1 MPLAKLH
8 SAAVEGIAAMPVMVE
23 VDVADGLPGFTIVGL
38 ADKAVE
44 ESRERVRTALKHC
57 HFQFPLSRI
66 TVHLAPSDKKKTG
79 LHFDLPI
86 ALGILIADDQLKLPA
101 DFDKTLFLGG
111 LSLDGA
117 LQPITGA
124 LVLVDWAKSV
134 GFRRVIVPTGN
145 AAEAS
150 LITGLEVIALDHF
163 NQVIDLILGRLEYQ
177 PPETSH
183 QKKVDPFAEDWLQI
197 QGQALAKRAALVVAA
212 GGHNLILH
220 GPPGAGKTLLARGL
234 RALLPPLNYQELIE
248 VVKIH
253 SIASALPT
261 DRPVDAIGR
270 PFRSPHHTTSHIAII
285 GGGPHARPGE
295 ISLSHRGV
303 LFLDEMPEF
312 PRSVLET
319 LRQPLEDGEVFVTRA
334 AQTSHYPAAFVLVA
348 TMNPCPCGW
357 FGSKQKECQ
366 CSAHEIAQY
375 HKRISGPILD
385 RIDIAMA
392 MPSVTLAEL
401 KGKKRDTEELTSYRS
416 MVKIARAKQQVRN
429 HGLLNA
435 QLKSRHVDEFCV
447 LTPDAETLLDRAVE
461 KLALTGRGYHKVLKV
476 ARTIADL
483 NNDIKI
489 SSPAMAEAI
498 QYRFNSTD
506 Q

>member
-1 MPLAKLH
+1 MPLAKLK
-8 SAAVEGIAAMPVMVE
+8 SAALDGIGALPVMVE

-57 HFQFPLSRI
+57 RFQFPLSRI

-86 ALGILIADDQLKLPA
+86 AIGILIADEQLKLPTE
-101 DFDKTLFLGG
+101 FDKTLFLGG
-111 LSLDGA
+111 ISLDGA

-124 LVLVDWAKSV
+124 LVLVDWAKTV
-134 GFRRVIVPTGN
+134 GFTRVVVPIGN
-145 AAEAS
+145 CAEAS
-150 LITGLEVIALDHF
+150 LITDIEIVALEHF
-163 NQVIDLILGRLEYQ
+163 NQVIELISGRLEYA
-177 PPETSH
+177 PPVVPY
-183 QKKVDPFAEDWLQI
+183 QKKVDIFAEDWLQI
-197 QGQALAKRAALVVAA
+197 QGQAQAKRAALVAAA
-212 GGHNLILH
+212 GGHNLLLQ

-234 RALLPPLNYQELIE
+234 RALLPPLEYDELIE

-253 SIASALPT
+253 SIAAALPR
-261 DRPVDAIGR
+261 DRNVDAIGR

-285 GGGPHARPGE
+285 GGGPQARPGE

-319 LRQPLEDGEVFVTRA
+319 LRQPLEDGEVFITRA
-334 AQTSHYPAAFVLVA
+334 AASSHYPAAFVLVA

-357 FGSKQKECQ
+357 YGSKQKECK

-385 RIDIAMA
+385 RIDLALSLPA
-392 MPSVTLAEL
+392 VTLTEL
-401 KGKKRDTEELTSYRS
+401 KGKKRDTDELGQYRS
-416 MVKIARAKQQVRN
+416 LVKSSRLKQRSRN
-429 HGLLNA
+429 GGLLNA
-435 QLKSRHVDEFCV
+435 QLKSRHIDDLCQ
-447 LTPDAETLLDRAVE
+447 LSADAETLLDRAVQ
-461 KLALTGRGYHKVLKV
+461 KLALTGRGYHKVIKV

-483 NNDIKI
+483 NGDHKI
-489 SSPAMAEAI
+489 SSPAIAEAI
-498 QYRFNSTD
+498 QYRFGETSS
-506 Q
+506 